1 MIMPKMPDKNGKQ
14 SLNLNVLSIQH
25 SNSLVNM
32 SQEEVAKEFNVSRQ
46 YIQQLEKRALQKFK
60 IRFCALY
67 PDTWKLI
74 RDDIGR
80 GHF

>member
-1 MIMPKMPDKNGKQ
+1 
-14 SLNLNVLSIQH
+14 
-25 SNSLVNM
+25 M

-46 YIQQLEKRALQKFK
+46 YIQQLEKLALKKFK

>member
-1 MIMPKMPDKNGKQ
+1 MPEKNGKK
-14 SLNLNVLSIQH
+14 SLNLNAYSIQH

-32 SQEEVAKEFNVSRQ
+32 SQEEVAQCFGVSRQ
-46 YIQQLEKRALQKFK
+46 YIQQLEKRALIKFRK
-60 IRFCALY
+60 KFCKLY